1 MSKDR
6 VLSGMRPTGFMH
18 LGHYHGALKNWVSL
32 QSQHECFYFV
42 ADWHAL
48 TSHYDD
54 PRVIEQSTFDMVTDW
69 LAAGLD
75 PNQCTIFLQSQ
86 VPQHAELTVLLGMI
100 TPLGWLERVP
110 TYKEQQ
116 ENLKEKDLTTYGF
129 LGYPLM
135 QAADIVVYRAQHVP
149 VGEDQVSHLEITREI
164 ARRFNHIYGREPGFE
179 EKAAA
184 AVKKL
189 GGKLGKQYEAMKT
202 AYNQDGNAE
211 ALAQAKSLV
220 GAAGSLSNAEKD
232 MLQAFLTGARKTIL
246 PEPQALLT
254 PTSKIIGL
262 DGRKMSKSYGNGI
275 DLREPP
281 AAVEQKIKRMPTDP
295 KRARRTDPGNPDDC
309 PVWTLHQVYSNDDT
323 KAWVRQGCTTA
334 GIGCLECKQPVI
346 DAVNAELAPMQARIR
361 EIEAKPGYVKD
372 VLANQRRWEDSAG
385 GIFTRRPGVFVDE
398 QQLAVRGTSA
408 SADRDARPARANPGP
423 NPPRKD

>member
-18 LGHYHGALKNWVSL
+18 LGHYHGALKNWVAL
-32 QSQHECFYFV
+32 QSKHECFYFV

-54 PRVIEQSTFDMVTDW
+54 PRVIEQSTFDMVSDW

-75 PNQCTIFLQSQ
+75 PNQSTIFLQSQ

-179 EKAAA
+179 GKAAA

-189 GGKLGKQYEAMKT
+189 GGKLGKQYDAMKT
-202 AYNQDGNAE
+202 AYNQDGNAD
-211 ALAQAKSLV
+211 ALAQAKALV
-220 GAAGSLSNAEKD
+220 AAAGSLSNAEKD

-309 PVWTLHQVYSNDDT
+309 PVWTLHQVYSSDDT

-361 EIEAKPGYVKD
+361 EIEAKPGYVKE
-372 VLANQRRWEDSAG
+372 VLAAG
-385 GIFTRRPGVFVDE
+385 CVRAREAAEATMLEVRQAMG
-398 QQLAVRGTSA
+398 LAKV
-408 SADRDARPARANPGP
+408 
-423 NPPRKD
+423 

>member
-1 MSKDR
+1 MTKDR

-18 LGHYHGALKNWVSL
+18 LGHYHGALKNWVAL
-32 QSQHECFYFV
+32 QAKHECFYFV

-54 PRVIEQSTFDMVTDW
+54 PRVIATSTYDMVTDW

-75 PNQCTIFLQSQ
+75 PNQCAIFLQSQ
-86 VPQHAELTVLLGMI
+86 LPQHAELTVLLGMI

-135 QAADIVVYRAQHVP
+135 QAADILIYGAQHVP

-179 EKAAA
+179 DKALA

-189 GGKLGKQYEAMKT
+189 GGKSAKQYEAMKT
-202 AYNQDGNAE
+202 AYQQDGNAE
-211 ALAQAKSLV
+211 ALDAARALV
-220 GAAGSLSNAEKD
+220 AAAGSISAAEKE
-232 MLQAFLTGARKTIL
+232 MLTAFLTGARKQVLT
-246 PEPQALLT
+246 EPQALLT
-254 PTSKIIGL
+254 PTSKITGL

-275 DLREPP
+275 DLREAP

-309 PVWTLHQVYSNDDT
+309 PVFTLHQVYSNDAT

-346 DAVNAELAPMQARIR
+346 DAVNAELAPMQARIK
-361 EIEAKPGYVKD
+361 EIDARPGYVREVLGDGCARARRVAEETMQD
-372 VLANQRRWEDSAG
+372 VRQAMGLAN
-385 GIFTRRPGVFVDE
+385 
-398 QQLAVRGTSA
+398 L
-408 SADRDARPARANPGP
+408 
-423 NPPRKD
+423 